1 VVYFS
6 MSKSTDQQFREAD
19 IAIERAVTAFMSAI
33 DHMMKRWDDVTA
45 QYILER
51 VLLELCEELPMR
63 IDTQSTGPATVKL
76 SNALADYR
84 ESPAVERG

>member
-1 VVYFS
+1 
-6 MSKSTDQQFREAD
+6 
-19 IAIERAVTAFMSAI
+19 
-33 DHMMKRWDDVTA
+33 MMKRWDDVTA

-51 VLLELCEELPMR
+51 MLLELCEELPMR

-84 ESPAVERG
+84 ESPTVERR

>member
-1 VVYFS
+1 

-19 IAIERAVTAFMSAI
+19 IAIERAVATFMSAI

>member
-1 VVYFS
+1 
-6 MSKSTDQQFREAD
+6 MSKSTNQQFREAD
-19 IAIERAVTAFMSAI
+19 AAIERAVAAFMSAI
-33 DHMMKRWDDVTA
+33 DHMMKRWDGVAA

-63 IDTQSTGPATVKL
+63 IGTRSIGPATVKL

-84 ESPAVERG
+84 ESPAEERG